1 MGVPPTQII
10 ADWVEDHLSGSDWTA
25 IDECISATLAA
36 KLPKMPDEA
45 RWDLVE
51 QSSGYVVDIL
61 RDRINQAFFDGA
73 RVGFEIDEE
82 QPPYIRS
89 VGADHRT
96 LLQKLKSIDPYVFE
110 DVCAAILR
118 KAGCEAER
126 TQRSRDGGI
135 DFVATGLD
143 ILPAA
148 MNCPMGCRAAVIG
161 QAKRY
166 DTSAIAEKALREFVG
181 ASLLRRHELR
191 IEKKIWPLS
200 PVLLAFWTTSKFDP
214 SGRTFARDAGVW
226 LMDGQ
231 TISEVIHKLDLE
243 EWVLSLPDEK
253 PSNGQS
259 IGS

>member
-1 MGVPPTQII
+1 MGVPPTQVI
-10 ADWVEDHLSGSDWTA
+10 ADWVEDYVVGSDWLP
-25 IDECISATLAA
+25 IDECISRTLVVR
-36 KLPKMPDEA
+36 LPNLPEEE
-45 RWDLVE
+45 RWDLVDH
-51 QSSGYVVDIL
+51 SLPHVVDIL
-61 RDRINQAFFDGA
+61 RDRINQAYFDGA
-73 RVGFEIDEE
+73 RVSIEIDEE
-82 QPPYIRS
+82 EPPYIRS
-89 VGADHRT
+89 IGVDHSNV
-96 LLQKLKSIDPYVFE
+96 LQKLKRIEPYAFE
-110 DVCAAILR
+110 EVCAAILK

-143 ILPAA
+143 ILPPA

-166 DTSAIAEKALREFVG
+166 ESSSVAEKALREFVG

-191 IEKKIWPLS
+191 VDKKIWPLS

-214 SGRTFARDAGVW
+214 SGRTFARDTGVW

-243 EWVLSLPDEK
+243 DWVFSLPDEERK
-253 PSNGQS
+253 LG
-259 IGS
+259 